1 MLALRCSFT
10 VSASLPQTRKLFAY
24 SHVSTVLSMNS
35 SRLHNEIFLCLTLQ
49 IIFRRTGKFSWSLD
63 YLSMMLTTDMEE
75 DELNLVMMTQ
85 HVEVA
90 ATVSCSS
97 EDPPDSSF

>member
-1 MLALRCSFT
+1 
-10 VSASLPQTRKLFAY
+10 
-24 SHVSTVLSMNS
+24 
-35 SRLHNEIFLCLTLQ
+35 
-49 IIFRRTGKFSWSLD
+49 
-63 YLSMMLTTDMEE
+63 MMLTSDMEE